1 MILSK
6 SLEVKEGL
14 KLSCLYPKHG
24 KRNINTSQNG
34 EIVGF
39 GDGIKAKFGP
49 YVTIRRSDG
58 SYRTLS
64 LIKMVRPTV
73 G

>member
-1 MILSK
+1 MLLTK
-6 SLEVKEGL
+6 SLEVKKGS
-14 KLSCLYPKHG
+14 KLCCLYPKHG
-24 KRNINTSQNG
+24 KRNITTSQRG

-49 YVTIRRSDG
+49 YVTIKRDDG

-64 LIKMVRPTV
+64 LVKMVYPSIK
-73 G
+73 